1 MPSVIEFYI
10 ELTKNPE
17 AYPKKEFKRIC
28 KAYGIERIHLQALTH
43 VIYGLLI
50 REGFVKLV
58 MKIRRL
64 IISGSPNT
72 GKTRM
77 FTMLKIHL
85 GDWLFYD
92 MGTRRNDFTGYI
104 PKNKPIILIDDN
116 LGTQG
121 ASLAMSS
128 RINIPDFQTIKPT
141 IIKVIRGEEFPGDV
155 KCLEVIIVK
164 AAYAVIISNNPLLF
178 RTYAVDQNLAAR
190 GRLIHFPRRGSPR

>member
-1 MPSVIEFYI
+1 MGKPGSRSSPPDLLSALDPPLHWPAMAISVKCFI
-10 ELTKNPE
+10 L
-17 AYPKKEFKRIC
+17 
-28 KAYGIERIHLQALTH
+28 GI
-43 VIYGLLI
+43 
-50 REGFVKLV
+50 
-58 MKIRRL
+58 
-64 IISGSPNT
+64 
-72 GKTRM
+72 
-77 FTMLKIHL
+77 L